1 MNESAGGMDVDSP
14 ENSTGSNETA
24 RSVGSSSGFVPLQTP
39 GNIGMTNSFG
49 MSQRPV
55 MGSGMVG
62 MSGAHPNGMM
72 TPGAGTGPQEWEW
85 LTMSL

>member
-1 MNESAGGMDVDSP
+1 MDVDSP

-24 RSVGSSSGFVPLQTP
+24 RSVGSSSGFVPMQTSS
-39 GNIGMTNSFG
+39 GNVGGMANNFGMT
-49 MSQRPV
+49 QRP
-55 MGSGMVG
+55 MMSSSMVG
-62 MSGAHPNGMM
+62 MPSSHPNGMM